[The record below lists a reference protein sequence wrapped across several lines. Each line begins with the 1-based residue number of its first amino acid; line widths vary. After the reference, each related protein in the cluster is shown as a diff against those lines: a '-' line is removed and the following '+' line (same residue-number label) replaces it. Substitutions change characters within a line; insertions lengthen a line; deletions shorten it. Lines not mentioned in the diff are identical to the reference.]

1 MPTTPFGER
10 LKRER
15 EMRGVSLDEVS
26 VATRIKPQYLSALE
40 NEQWSQL
47 PGGVFNRGFIR
58 TIARFLGMDEETILA
73 EYALATKDL
82 QMAPVSVRLDSFEST
97 DRRWMAVVA
106 LVLFMLALGVAA
118 FIAYRHYRGDHE
130 APKTEAARIFRGG
143 AAHLKTS
150 LQGIAIPAGESH

>member
-1 MPTTPFGER
+1 MPPTPFGER

-26 VATRIKPQYLSALE
+26 VATRIKLPYLAALE

-58 TIARFLGMDEETILA
+58 TIARFLGMDEESILN

-82 QMAPVSVRLDSFEST
+82 QVAPTQVRLDNIEST
-97 DRRWMAVVA
+97 DRRWMAVGA
-106 LVLFMLALGVAA
+106 LILFLLALGAA
-118 FIAYRHYRGDHE
+118 AWIAYRHYRGNHE
-130 APKTEAARIFRGG
+130 PKTEAARILRD
-143 AAHLKTS
+143 AAIGPATS
-150 LQGIAIPAGESH
+150 LTALVTVAGESH